1 MRARHVAG
9 IALGVAAL
17 LQGRAAVAQQEARGY
32 VLDTGARSLVA
43 LELTSGKKVGAL
55 DLPGAPTY
63 LLQSPDRSRL
73 VVLDPGPGE
82 EKGERG
88 YKAAGKSSATIVD
101 PATLAVVAR
110 IELGSGVERP
120 WYFSSDSSRLTLL
133 CPGYEAKNPAESQTR
148 ELVSIDLA
156 AGREAGRLTL
166 EPGSV
171 PIAATPDG
179 RSLALIQGLPR
190 TAKFPYPKS
199 RLFAVDLAGPTVSR
213 QLDAGTWGGLYT
225 DGAHFYLMDPGKP
238 DDNPQKNRNGTI
250 QIASLASDAAI
261 VTVDAGR
268 EPGGLYQDE
277 EGGQVYVPSLGPP
290 GPAAEGEL
298 RVLRGAALA
307 ATLKVAA
314 KPRLVV
320 RERGVVYVIG
330 ERAVTL
336 VDPTALE
343 VKATIPLAR
352 TSEALVDDDDLPTDL
367 KVSPDG
373 KRAFAHYGLHH
384 KVATLDLEAGKAT
397 GATKTGR
404 GGKKFLGNMMGG
416 MFGAMGMLAAGY
428 SMWIHTAPNMLAVR
442 PDGRYAYAINNQ
454 TKDITVVDGA
464 TGKSVEMIAGY
475 GYSLEPLSDGRTLV
489 EVSGSELRLVDM
501 EKNLKTQEIPLPDL
515 RRLFF
520 TRDRSLAIALAKQ
533 TVVVLDGA
541 SGKELARLTGFTS
554 ADAIA
559 LP

>member
-1 MRARHVAG
+1 MRPRDVAIFGLVLTALQPARV
-9 IALGVAAL
+9 
-17 LQGRAAVAQQEARGY
+17 AVAQQESRAY

-43 LELTSGKKVGAL
+43 VELPSGKRAGAL
-55 DLPGAPTY
+55 ALSGTPTY
-63 LLQSPDRSRL
+63 LLESPERSRV

-101 PATLAVVAR
+101 AATLAVVAR
-110 IELGSGVERP
+110 VELCSGVARGAS
-120 WYFSSDSSRLTLL
+120 FSPDGARLTVL
-133 CPGYEAKNPAESQTR
+133 CPGYEAKNPAESQAR
-148 ELVSIDLA
+148 ELVNIDLA
-156 AGREAGRLTL
+156 TGREAGRLTL
-166 EPGSV
+166 EPGSM
-171 PIAATPDG
+171 PIAASKDG
-179 RSLALIQGLPR
+179 RTLAVIQGLPR
-190 TAKFPYPKS
+190 TDKFPYAKS
-199 RLFAVDLAGPTVSR
+199 RVYAVDLAGPTLR
-213 QLDAGTWGGLYT
+213 AKFDAGTWSGLYS
-225 DGAHFYLMDPGKP
+225 DGEHFYLMDPGKP

-250 QIASLASDAAI
+250 QIATLASDAPVAS
-261 VTVDAGR
+261 VDAGR

-277 EGGQVYVPSLGPP
+277 EAAQVYVPSAGPP
-290 GPAAEGEL
+290 GSADGEL
-298 RVLRGAALA
+298 RVLRGATVA

-314 KPRLVV
+314 RPRLVV
-320 RERGVVYVIG
+320 RQRDTVYVVG

-336 VDPTALE
+336 VDPAALE
-343 VKATIPLAR
+343 VRATIPLAR
-352 TSEALVDDDDLPTDL
+352 ASEALVDDDDLPTEL

-416 MFGAMGMLAAGY
+416 MFGVAGMLAAGY
-428 SMWIHTAPNMLAVR
+428 SMWIHTNPSMLAVR

-464 TGKSVEMIAGY
+464 TGRSVEMIAGY
-475 GYSLEPLSDGRTLV
+475 GYSLEPLSDGRSLV

-501 EKNLKTQEIPLPDL
+501 ESQKAQEIPLPDL
-515 RRLFF
+515 RGLFF
-520 TRDRSLAIALAKQ
+520 TKDRSLGIALAKQ
-533 TVVVLDGA
+533 VVLVLDGA

>member
-1 MRARHVAG
+1 V
-9 IALGVAAL
+9 L
-17 LQGRAAVAQQEARGY
+17 AAVEPAGTAAAEQGTRAY

-43 LELTSGKKVGAL
+43 VELPGGQRAGTLAL
-55 DLPGAPTY
+55 SGAPTY
-63 LLQSPDRSRL
+63 LLQSPDTSRL

-101 PATLAVVAR
+101 AATLAVVGR
-110 IELGSGVERP
+110 VELGSGVARGAS
-120 WYFSSDSSRLTLL
+120 FSPDGTRLTVL
-133 CPGYEAKNPAESQTR
+133 CPGYEAKNPSESQAR
-148 ELVSIDLA
+148 ELVNIDVA
-156 AGREAGRLTL
+156 TGRETGRLTL

-171 PIAATPDG
+171 PIAASQDG
-179 RSLALIQGLPR
+179 RTLAVIQGLPR
-190 TAKFPYPKS
+190 TDKFPYASS
-199 RLFAVDLAGPTVSR
+199 RVYAVDLEGPTLR
-213 QLDAGTWGGLYT
+213 AQLDAGTWNALYS
-225 DGAHFYLMDPGKP
+225 DGAHFYLMDRGKP

-250 QIASLASDAAI
+250 QIVPLAAGGAVVS
-261 VTVDAGR
+261 VDAGR
-268 EPGGLYQDE
+268 DPGGLYQDE
-277 EGGQVYVPSLGPP
+277 VAGQVYVPSAGPP
-290 GPAAEGEL
+290 GSAESEL
-298 RVLRGAALA
+298 RVLRGPAVA

-314 KPRLVV
+314 RPRLVV
-320 RERGVVYVIG
+320 RQLDTVYVVG

-336 VDPTALE
+336 VDPAALE
-343 VKATIPLAR
+343 VRATIPLAR
-352 TSEALVDDDDLPTDL
+352 ASEALVDDDDQPTEL

-416 MFGAMGMLAAGY
+416 MFGAAGMLAAGY
-428 SMWIHTAPNMLAVR
+428 SMWIHTNPSMLAVR

-464 TGKSVEMIAGY
+464 TGRSVEMIAGY
-475 GYSLEPLSDGRTLV
+475 GYSLEPLSDGRSLF

-501 EKNLKTQEIPLPDL
+501 ETQKAREIPLPDL
-515 RRLFF
+515 RGLFF
-520 TRDRSLAIALAKQ
+520 TKDRSLAVALAQK
-533 TVVVLDGA
+533 VVLVLDGS
-541 SGKELARLTGFTS
+541 SGKELARLADFANAS
-554 ADAIA
+554 AIT